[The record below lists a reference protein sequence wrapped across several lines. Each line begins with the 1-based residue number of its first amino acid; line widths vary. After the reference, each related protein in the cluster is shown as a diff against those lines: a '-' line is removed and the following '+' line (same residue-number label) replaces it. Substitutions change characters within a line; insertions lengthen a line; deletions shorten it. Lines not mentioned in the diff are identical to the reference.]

1 MTPIPHQQSD
11 IGKALKK
18 TGLYPNKKPV
28 IQERKYRKNKQTKW
42 WDCVNKQRKPETWEG
57 QKRRRMDSEANI

>member
-28 IQERKYRKNKQTKW
+28 IQERKYRKNKQTK
-42 WDCVNKQRKPETWEG
+42 
-57 QKRRRMDSEANI
+57 

>member
-18 TGLYPNKKPV
+18 TGLNPNKKRV
-28 IQERKYRKNKQTKW
+28 IQERKHRKNKQKMIRL
-42 WDCVNKQRKPETWEG
+42 CKQTEKG
-57 QKRRRMDSEANI
+57 